1 MRRTN
6 MLMMKA
12 DAKDMVQFIN
22 ADRLVGFYYDRTADV
37 TVIHSE
43 NGVSWQV
50 KGDRTGKLT
59 ETLRM
64 AGQLKVIDL
73 GGE

>member
-1 MRRTN
+1 

-12 DAKDMVQFIN
+12 DNKEMVQFIN
-22 ADRLVGFYYDRTADV
+22 VDRLVGFYYDKTADA
-37 TVIHSE
+37 TVIRSE

-50 KGDRTGKLT
+50 KGNRTGKLT